1 MPILPFFEL
10 VDPTFAVAVAP
21 APEKIQ
27 AVTVAKLEPIE
38 KPSGMKV
45 IHKMGSSYTPSIK
58 DALSG
63 KTEENRVHEG
73 VQNSSFSQ
81 YDKDLLE
88 PFTQEQLAERWKEF
102 VARMADRP
110 SLCSAISSVPELVE
124 GNKLLLT
131 IGNSV
136 QEEDIRLIKPE
147 LISWLRKVLRN
158 SGIELRT
165 IIGKVESER
174 MIFSDTEKLQMM
186 IQKNPNLN
194 ELKQKFNLDFK
205 D

>member
-1 MPILPFFEL
+1 
-10 VDPTFAVAVAP
+10 
-21 APEKIQ
+21 
-27 AVTVAKLEPIE
+27 
-38 KPSGMKV
+38 MKV
-45 IHKMGSSYTPSIK
+45 IRKMGSSYTPSIK

-63 KTEENRVHEG
+63 KTDEDKVQEG
-73 VQNSSFSQ
+73 VQNLTFSQ

-88 PFTQEQLAERWKEF
+88 PFTQEQLAERWNEF

-110 SLCSAISSVPELVE
+110 SLCSAISNVPEVVE

-158 SGIELRT
+158 SGIELT
-165 IIGKVESER
+165 TTIGKVESER